1 MAAGSGNWT
10 LGNYHS
16 TWTVTAVNQALESIW
31 ATEANISKRLRRVPH
46 FTLLPE
52 TTLINAA
59 VHMEKRTNW
68 VAAVSLILG
77 SSFLLALLFFLRTPF
92 DAPLP
97 YREFRRII
105 SVAPFVGVV
114 LGHLAWR
121 QIRPSEDRVGG
132 LQLAIAGLFLGYLG
146 IAFLIATVV
155 R

>member
-1 MAAGSGNWT
+1 MIGTCTVSAFINYLGPSGRRRLLFQNV
-10 LGNYHS
+10 LGGFP
-16 TWTVTAVNQALESIW
+16 LI
-31 ATEANISKRLRRVPH
+31 
-46 FTLLPE
+46 LLSE
-52 TTLINAA
+52 TTLITSA
-59 VHMEKRTNW
+59 VLMEKRTNW
-68 VAAVSLILG
+68 MAAVSLILG
-77 SSFLLALLFFLRTPF
+77 SSFLVALLFFLRTPF

-121 QIRPSEDRVGG
+121 QIRSSQVRVGG